1 MSKEFERKPTRKSN
15 RYSHT
20 VCSKSLSTKVN
31 IQDACTKLRGT
42 YFSVV
47 NGGID
52 VTSGNPIIAR
62 TIYETTVLPKAL
74 YGCELWNTYSKQD
87 SNNLEKA
94 HRFCVKHMQQILKST
109 STYFSLSCINLVTIE
124 TFINFKK
131 LQLLGQLYR
140 LPCRHL

>member
-1 MSKEFERKPTRKSN
+1 M
-15 RYSHT
+15 
-20 VCSKSLSTKVN
+20 CSKSLSTKVN

-62 TIYETTVLPKAL
+62 TIYETMVLPKAL

-87 SNNLEKA
+87 INNLEKA
-94 HRFCVKHMQQILKST
+94 HRFCVKHMQQFLK
-109 STYFSLSCINLVTIE
+109 TY
-124 TFINFKK
+124 
-131 LQLLGQLYR
+131 
-140 LPCRHL
+140 